1 MSQKAAKE
9 KRREQGMSSEKK
21 VMMKKLIVAGVVVLA
36 VVGLIAGILMTRE
49 TAGEISDKSPDP
61 IVGKADAT
69 VVVRVYEDFQ
79 CPACAGVQPVLK
91 DLIAQYSDRVKFIFN
106 DFPLP
111 QHKNATIASV
121 AAQCVFDQGVD
132 QYMAYGETLYDN
144 QADWELL
151 STVKAQEKLRGY
163 ADELALDVDMA
174 KFDTCVS
181 DQATADKVKE
191 DLEEGRAL
199 GVNSTPSFFVNDKK
213 VSETP
218 FSSTLKKEIE
228 AALAA
233 APTASVQ

>member
-1 MSQKAAKE
+1 MSQKASKE

-21 VMMKKLIVAGVVVLA
+21 MMMKKFIVAGIVVLA
-36 VVGLIAGILMTRE
+36 VVGLIVAIVMTRE

-61 IVGKADAT
+61 TVGKADAA

-111 QHKNATIASV
+111 QHKNATIAAV
-121 AAQCVFDQGVD
+121 AAECVFGQGVD
-132 QYMAYGETLYDN
+132 QYMAYSETLYDK
-144 QADWELL
+144 QSEWQLL

-163 ADELALDVDMA
+163 ADELALEVDMT
-174 KFDTCVS
+174 KFDSCVS
-181 DQATADKVKE
+181 DQATADKVEE

-199 GVNSTPSFFVNDKK
+199 GVNSTPSFFVGDKK

-218 FSSTLKKEIE
+218 FSTTLKKEID
-228 AALAA
+228 AALVAA
-233 APTASVQ
+233 Q

>member
-9 KRREQGMSSEKK
+9 KRKAEGGMSSNQKAT
-21 VMMKKLIVAGVVVLA
+21 MKKLVIVGVIALA
-36 VVGLIAGILMTRE
+36 IVGLVAAIVMTRE
-49 TAGEISDKSPDP
+49 TAGDISDKSADP
-61 IVGKADAT
+61 TVGKSDAA

-79 CPACAGVQPVLK
+79 CPACAAVQPVLK
-91 DLIAQYSDRVKFIFN
+91 DVMEQYQDRVKFIFN

-111 QHKNATIASV
+111 QHKNATV
-121 AAQCVFDQGVD
+121 AAVAAECVFGQGVD
-132 QYMAYGETLYDN
+132 QYLAYSEQLYDR
-144 QADWELL
+144 QSEWELL

-163 ADELALDVDMA
+163 ADELTLDVDMSN
-174 KFDTCVS
+174 FDSCVA

-199 GVNSTPSFFVNDKK
+199 GVNSTPSFFVGDKK

-218 FSSTLKKEIE
+218 FSTTLKKEID

-233 APTASVQ
+233 SPQ

>member
-1 MSQKAAKE
+1 MSQKASKE

-49 TAGEISDKSPDP
+49 TAGEIADKSPDP
-61 IVGKADAT
+61 TVGKADAT

-91 DLIAQYSDRVKFIFN
+91 DLINQYQDRVKFIFN

-121 AAQCVFDQGVD
+121 AAQCVFDQGID
-132 QYMAYGETLYDN
+132 QYRAYSETVFN
-144 QADWELL
+144 GQADWELL

-199 GVNSTPSFFVNDKK
+199 GVNSTPSFFVGDKK

-228 AALAA
+228 AALA
-233 APTASVQ
+233 Q

>member
-9 KRREQGMSSEKK
+9 KRKAEGGMSSEKK
-21 VMMKKLIVAGVVVLA
+21 TMMKKLIVAGIVVLA
-36 VVGLIAGILMTRE
+36 VVGLIVGIVMTRE

-61 IVGKADAT
+61 TVGKADAK

-121 AAQCVFDQGVD
+121 AAECVFGQGVD
-132 QYMAYGETLYDN
+132 QYMAYSEMLYDK
-144 QADWELL
+144 QSEWELL

-163 ADELALDVDMA
+163 ADELALEVDMT
-174 KFDTCVS
+174 KFDSCVS
-181 DQATADKVKE
+181 DQVTADKVKE

-199 GVNSTPSFFVNDKK
+199 GVNSTPSFFVGDKK

-218 FSSTLKKEIE
+218 FSTTLKKEID

-233 APTASVQ
+233 AQ